1 MLDLLFID
9 IETGKVNYAITDVTR
24 VRYITPSE
32 IGFDKGFN
40 EDARSRVLAH
50 LDLRAGN
57 AEAIMSISTR
67 RMICHQERETRL
79 KIQRWRILALHYL
92 GYPNSEIAQIV
103 DCAESTVRLVIQ
115 RNENRS
121 S

>member
-40 EDARSRVLAH
+40 EDARSSSCAFPH
-50 LDLRAGN
+50 T
-57 AEAIMSISTR
+57 EWI
-67 RMICHQERETRL
+67 
-79 KIQRWRILALHYL
+79 
-92 GYPNSEIAQIV
+92 EIAHKS
-103 DCAESTVRLVIQ
+103 DNPVRVALLREVSRDAI
-115 RNENRS
+115 
-121 S
+121 